1 MHIHKKALIGA
12 VFLSVL
18 SLGTAFA
25 QEAPQSVSLDLNK
38 AVRMALENNSD
49 VKISSSELDAAK
61 AGLDAARAARWG
73 SIDFAHSTGR
83 NMRYKTAAGA
93 TLATGPV
100 GTNSSTNTVSISVP
114 IYTGGKLEGQIEE
127 AKANQKYYEYG
138 MNSAYQTTR
147 YNAAK
152 GYYDVLESI
161 NTVNLQKETVDRLAE
176 HLRNTQSQFN
186 VGVSAKVDVLRS
198 QVELVDAQ
206 QTLTQAQN
214 SYDVAVATLNNVLGL
229 PTGTPLSLSEGLEY
243 KPNDYTLDNCLSYA
257 MLNRPEI
264 HQAQASVDMAKA
276 EQKIANAATLPQVS
290 LSAAN
295 GWADDRFPGAHKY
308 EWSVGASGT
317 MASMLLR
324 SVRPRLTSSKL
335 RKAIARSATK

>member
-1 MHIHKKALIGA
+1 
-12 VFLSVL
+12 
-18 SLGTAFA
+18 
-25 QEAPQSVSLDLNK
+25 
-38 AVRMALENNSD
+38 
-49 VKISSSELDAAK
+49 
-61 AGLDAARAARWG
+61 
-73 SIDFAHSTGR
+73 
-83 NMRYKTAAGA
+83 
-93 TLATGPV
+93 
-100 GTNSSTNTVSISVP
+100 
-114 IYTGGKLEGQIEE
+114 
-127 AKANQKYYEYG
+127 

-243 KPNDYTLDNCLSYA
+243 KPNDYTLITA
-257 MLNRPEI
+257 
-264 HQAQASVDMAKA
+264 
-276 EQKIANAATLPQVS
+276 
-290 LSAAN
+290 
-295 GWADDRFPGAHKY
+295 FP
-308 EWSVGASGT
+308 T
-317 MASMLLR
+317 
-324 SVRPRLTSSKL
+324 PC
-335 RKAIARSATK
+335 

>member
-276 EQKIANAATLPQVS
+276 EQKIANAATLP
-290 LSAAN
+290 
-295 GWADDRFPGAHKY
+295 
-308 EWSVGASGT
+308 
-317 MASMLLR
+317 
-324 SVRPRLTSSKL
+324 
-335 RKAIARSATK
+335 